1 VFNESGGNSDPEKPV
16 KPANFNAVELANY
29 VLEAYEELGGMNFS
43 TV

>member
-1 VFNESGGNSDPEKPV
+1 VFNEGGVECDPEKPV

-29 VLEAYEELGGMNFS
+29 VLEAYEELGARNFS